1 MHCRNFSDTN
11 TASFVSVR
19 RIEQCNVLGVILRS
33 FNKEREAEGEIS
45 RRLRSRR
52 TNVSCRYCTKMS
64 NTALKTNPT
73 TKPTTYQC
81 YISLFLE
88 DRRRLTSEKRLNSE
102 IWCELTPGGGFC
114 CFGLSLRHCRIDFA
128 FTLHDGGGDNLQ
140 FALSPARRGNS
151 CKSHS
156 SSQLVKSR
164 SLNFIGAVSCSFR
177 SSSSEYD
184 HADKLASFSV
194 WLWLAARVASFLI
207 SSWSGNT
214 PSREVTDVGLGVMR
228 KRELTASQLAFLG
241 FSVALEA
248 VGLLV
253 VSWLEKNVV
262 TPVASTST
270 PSLPLVVILSA
281 P

>member
-1 MHCRNFSDTN
+1 MASSSLTSANSSSWKTDLLNLYVRSEKSDEHHRKDHANGQKYNRRSMHCRNFSDTN

-102 IWCELTPGGGFC
+102 VWRELTPGGGFC
-114 CFGLSLRHCRIDFA
+114 CC
-128 FTLHDGGGDNLQ
+128 T
-140 FALSPARRGNS
+140 
-151 CKSHS
+151 K
-156 SSQLVKSR
+156 
-164 SLNFIGAVSCSFR
+164 
-177 SSSSEYD
+177 
-184 HADKLASFSV
+184 
-194 WLWLAARVASFLI
+194 
-207 SSWSGNT
+207 
-214 PSREVTDVGLGVMR
+214 
-228 KRELTASQLAFLG
+228 
-241 FSVALEA
+241 
-248 VGLLV
+248 
-253 VSWLEKNVV
+253 
-262 TPVASTST
+262 
-270 PSLPLVVILSA
+270 
-281 P
+281 

>member
-64 NTALKTNPT
+64 DTALKTNPT

-102 IWCELTPGGGFC
+102 VWRELTPGGGFC
-114 CFGLSLRHCRIDFA
+114 CCDPSLRHCRINFA
-128 FTLHDGGGDNLQ
+128 FTLHDGGGGNLQ
-140 FALSPARRGNS
+140 FALRPARRGNS

-194 WLWLAARVASFLI
+194 
-207 SSWSGNT
+207 
-214 PSREVTDVGLGVMR
+214 
-228 KRELTASQLAFLG
+228 
-241 FSVALEA
+241 
-248 VGLLV
+248 
-253 VSWLEKNVV
+253 
-262 TPVASTST
+262 
-270 PSLPLVVILSA
+270 
-281 P
+281 